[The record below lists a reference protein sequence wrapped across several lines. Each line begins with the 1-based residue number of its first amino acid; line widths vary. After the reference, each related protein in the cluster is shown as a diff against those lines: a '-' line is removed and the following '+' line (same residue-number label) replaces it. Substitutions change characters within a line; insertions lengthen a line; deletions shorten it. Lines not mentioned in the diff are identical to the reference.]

1 MPFHEIDSPK
11 GSLSQTPRGCALPH
25 HPIPVLVF
33 LDGLRGEIRGDQLV
47 LMVIGRGKAKLAEHV
62 RACGVYVIR

>member
-1 MPFHEIDSPK
+1 
-11 GSLSQTPRGCALPH
+11 
-25 HPIPVLVF
+25 
-33 LDGLRGEIRGDQLV
+33 LDGLRGEIQDDQLV